1 MPKWAK
7 IRETQNFVPQ
17 TKNAIDIL
25 FRLAYNSGHKAVL
38 RRAKQLQ
45 NKKHEYRYIVA
56 LRQKEWEDLT
66 MSTKFSRKTFLK
78 GSVAGLGMMALN
90 VCTAGAASAA
100 EPAAAAEDTNSL
112 NLVPKKAAS
121 VKVERRSSVGGGWQG
136 EPVFPNWKGYTDDT
150 LAMNHMYTF
159 MGYAGQGTLCV
170 EPEAGVTGFN
180 LFVNNR
186 QINTAAMAAGGVWN
200 VDISGQ
206 TINGRNTIQVDG
218 IRPRGK
224 KVTVRVGYP
233 TVQEGTLQDVGIDR
247 DAVELLEQII
257 QADVNNGFPS
267 AQMAIVKDGKLVYQ
281 NAWGKVNSYNPDG
294 TTNTN
299 SPAVTNDT
307 LYDLASNTKMYT
319 ANYALQYLVTQ
330 GKADLDS
337 RLVDLLGSAFVED
350 TIDIT
355 YNGYENPGLAV
366 NKQWKAELTLRD
378 ILRHQAGFPA
388 DPQYHNDSFDQCAQ
402 KTVPGAVNVLF
413 SGWDGSAA
421 TRAATLKSIFKTPL
435 MYKPGTKTVYSD
447 VDYMLLAFA
456 IEAITGKGLDAF
468 LKETFWDPMGLTH
481 TTYNP
486 LLNGFAA
493 NDCAATE
500 LNGNTRDGAISFTGV
515 RTATIQGQV
524 HDEKCYYAMG
534 GISGHAGLFSNATE
548 LAKLASVML
557 TGGYGEN
564 RYFSRNVMD
573 TFTAPKKENAANWGL
588 GWWREGDNQR
598 CWYFGTQ
605 APSNTIGHQGW
616 TGTLTMID
624 PVENLVV
631 VYLTNKIN
639 SPVTDKVA
647 NPNNFNGNW
656 YTASTLGFVAQLLY
670 QGLQNHGTD
679 PNNAY
684 SALLEDMAESKFALV
699 AEGGSVPATHP
710 LVRSGY
716 AVLEA
721 MAAHA
726 NSTHSYMDRGYFND
740 AITLLDAARDAE
752 ELAKLQ
758 KMLKKF

>member
-1 MPKWAK
+1 M
-7 IRETQNFVPQ
+7 
-17 TKNAIDIL
+17 IDIL
-25 FRLAYNSGHKAVL
+25 FYLAYNSGHKAVPLL
-38 RRAKQLQ
+38 RD
-45 NKKHEYRYIVA
+45 KKHEYRYIVA

-100 EPAAAAEDTNSL
+100 EPAAAAAEDTNSL

-121 VKVERRSSVGGGWQG
+121 VKVTSRGSVSGGWQG
-136 EPVFPNWKGYTDDT
+136 EPVFPNWKGLDDT

-159 MGYAGQGTLCV
+159 VGYAGQGTLCV
-170 EPEAGVTGFN
+170 EPETGVTGFN

-186 QINTAAMAAGGVWN
+186 QVNTAAMAAGGVWN

-206 TINGRNTIQVDG
+206 TINGRNTIQVGG

-224 KVTVRVGYP
+224 QVTVRVGYP
-233 TVQEGTLQDVGIDR
+233 TVQEGSLQDVGIDR
-247 DAVELLEQII
+247 DALELLEQII

-281 NAWGKVNSYNPDG
+281 NAWGRVNAYNPDG
-294 TTNTN
+294 TPKTD

-330 GKADLDS
+330 GKANLDS

-355 YNGYENPGLAV
+355 YNGYENPGLKV

-388 DPQYHNDSFDQCAQ
+388 DPQYHNDSFDQCSQ
-402 KTVPGAVNVLF
+402 KTVPGATNVLF

-548 LAKLASVML
+548 LAKLASVIL

-573 TFTAPKKENAANWGL
+573 AFTAPKKEDAANWGL

-624 PVENLVV
+624 PVEDLVV

-639 SPVTDKVA
+639 SPVTDKAA
-647 NPNNFNGNW
+647 NPNKFNGNW

-699 AEGGSVPATHP
+699 AEGGNVPATHP
-710 LVRSGY
+710 LVRAGY

-726 NSTHSYMDRGYFND
+726 NSTHSYMDRSYFND
-740 AITLLDAARDAE
+740 ALTLLDDTRDAE
-752 ELAKLQ
+752 ELAKLK
-758 KMLKKF
+758 KMLNKF

>member
-1 MPKWAK
+1 M
-7 IRETQNFVPQ
+7 
-17 TKNAIDIL
+17 IDIL
-25 FRLAYNSGHKAVL
+25 FHLAYNSGHKAVPLL
-38 RRAKQLQ
+38 RDK
-45 NKKHEYRYIVA
+45 NHEYRYIVA

-100 EPAAAAEDTNSL
+100 EPAAAAAEDTNSL

-121 VKVERRSSVGGGWQG
+121 VKVTSRGSVSGGWQG
-136 EPVFPNWKGYTDDT
+136 EPVFPNWKGLDDT

-159 MGYAGQGTLCV
+159 VGYAGQGTLCV
-170 EPEAGVTGFN
+170 EPETGVTGFN

-186 QINTAAMAAGGVWN
+186 QVNTAAMAAGGVWN

-206 TINGRNTIQVDG
+206 TINGRNTIQVGG

-224 KVTVRVGYP
+224 QVTVRVGYP
-233 TVQEGTLQDVGIDR
+233 TVQEGSLQDVGIDR
-247 DAVELLEQII
+247 DALELLEQII

-281 NAWGKVNSYNPDG
+281 NAWGRVNAYNPDG
-294 TTNTN
+294 TPKTD

-330 GKADLDS
+330 GKANLDS

-355 YNGYENPGLAV
+355 YNGYENPGLKV

-388 DPQYHNDSFDQCAQ
+388 DPQYHNDSFDQCSQ
-402 KTVPGAVNVLF
+402 KTVPGATNVLF

-548 LAKLASVML
+548 LAKLASVIL

-573 TFTAPKKENAANWGL
+573 AFTAPKKEDAANWGL

-624 PVENLVV
+624 PVEDLVV

-639 SPVTDKVA
+639 SPVTDKAA
-647 NPNNFNGNW
+647 NPNKFNGNW

-699 AEGGSVPATHP
+699 AEGGNVPATHP
-710 LVRSGY
+710 LVRAGY

-726 NSTHSYMDRGYFND
+726 NSTHSYMDRSYFND
-740 AITLLDAARDAE
+740 ALTLLDDTRDAE
-752 ELAKLQ
+752 ELAKLK
-758 KMLKKF
+758 KMLNKF

>member
-1 MPKWAK
+1 
-7 IRETQNFVPQ
+7 
-17 TKNAIDIL
+17 
-25 FRLAYNSGHKAVL
+25 
-38 RRAKQLQ
+38 
-45 NKKHEYRYIVA
+45 
-56 LRQKEWEDLT
+56 

-100 EPAAAAEDTNSL
+100 EPAAAAAEDTNSL
-112 NLVPKKAAS
+112 NLIPKKAAS
-121 VKVERRSSVGGGWQG
+121 VKVTSRGSVSGGWQG
-136 EPVFPNWKGYTDDT
+136 EPVFPNWKGYVDDT

-159 MGYAGQGTLCV
+159 VGYAGQGTLCV
-170 EPEAGVTGFN
+170 EPESGVTGFN

-206 TINGRNTIQVDG
+206 TINGRNTIQVGG

-233 TVQEGTLQDVGIDR
+233 TVQEGSLQDVGIDR
-247 DAVELLEQII
+247 DALELLEQII

-267 AQMAIVKDGKLVYQ
+267 AQMAVVKNGKLVYQ

-294 TTNTN
+294 TPKTD

-330 GKADLDS
+330 GKANLDS

-355 YNGYENPGLAV
+355 YNGYENPGLKV

-388 DPQYHNDSFDQCAQ
+388 DPQYHNDSFDQCSQ
-402 KTVPGAVNVLF
+402 KTVPGATNVLF

-421 TRAATLKSIFKTPL
+421 TRVATLKSIFKTPL

-468 LKETFWDPMGLTH
+468 LKETFWNPMGLTH

-573 TFTAPKKENAANWGL
+573 AFTAPKKEDAANWGL

-639 SPVTDKVA
+639 SPVTDKAA

-726 NSTHSYMDRGYFND
+726 NATHSYMDRNYFND
-740 AITLLDAARDAE
+740 ALTLLDDTRDAE
-752 ELAKLQ
+752 ELAKLK
-758 KMLKKF
+758 KMLNKF

>member
-1 MPKWAK
+1 M
-7 IRETQNFVPQ
+7 
-17 TKNAIDIL
+17 IDIL
-25 FRLAYNSGHKAVL
+25 FHLAYNSGHKAVPLL
-38 RRAKQLQ
+38 RD
-45 NKKHEYRYIVA
+45 KKHEYRYIVA

-100 EPAAAAEDTNSL
+100 EPAAAAAEDTNSL

-121 VKVERRSSVGGGWQG
+121 VKVTSRGSVSGGWQG
-136 EPVFPNWKGYTDDT
+136 EPVFPNWKGLDDT

-159 MGYAGQGTLCV
+159 VGYTGQGTLCV

-186 QINTAAMAAGGVWN
+186 QVNTAAMAAGGVWN

-206 TINGRNTIQVDG
+206 TINGRNTIQVGG

-224 KVTVRVGYP
+224 QVTVRVGYP
-233 TVQEGTLQDVGIDR
+233 TVQEGSMQDVGIDR
-247 DAVELLEQII
+247 DALELLEQII

-281 NAWGKVNSYNPDG
+281 NAWGRVNAYNPDG
-294 TTNTN
+294 TPKTD

-330 GKADLDS
+330 GKANLDS

-355 YNGYENPGLAV
+355 YNGYENPGLKV

-388 DPQYHNDSFDQCAQ
+388 DPQYHNDSFDQCSQ
-402 KTVPGAVNVLF
+402 KTVPGATNVLF

-573 TFTAPKKENAANWGL
+573 AFTAPKKENAANWGL

-624 PVENLVV
+624 PVEDLVV

-639 SPVTDKVA
+639 SPVTDKAA
-647 NPNNFNGNW
+647 NPNKFNGNW

-699 AEGGSVPATHP
+699 AEGGNVPATHP

-726 NSTHSYMDRGYFND
+726 NATHSYLDRNYFND
-740 AITLLDAARDAE
+740 ALTLLDDTRDAE
-752 ELAKLQ
+752 ELAKLK
-758 KMLKKF
+758 KMLNKF

>member
-1 MPKWAK
+1 M
-7 IRETQNFVPQ
+7 
-17 TKNAIDIL
+17 IDIL
-25 FRLAYNSGHKAVL
+25 FHLAYNSGHKAVPLL
-38 RRAKQLQ
+38 RD
-45 NKKHEYRYIVA
+45 KKHEYRYIVA

-100 EPAAAAEDTNSL
+100 EPAAAAAEDTNSL

-121 VKVERRSSVGGGWQG
+121 VKVTSRGSVSGGWQG
-136 EPVFPNWKGYTDDT
+136 EPVFPNWKGLDDT

-159 MGYAGQGTLCV
+159 VGYAGQGTLCV
-170 EPEAGVTGFN
+170 EPESGVTGFN

-206 TINGRNTIQVDG
+206 TINGRNTIQVGG

-224 KVTVRVGYP
+224 QVTVRVGYP
-233 TVQEGTLQDVGIDR
+233 TVQEGSLQDVGIDR
-247 DAVELLEQII
+247 DALELLEQII

-267 AQMAIVKDGKLVYQ
+267 AQMAIVKNGKLVYQ

-294 TTNTN
+294 TPKTD

-330 GKADLDS
+330 GKANLDS

-355 YNGYENPGLAV
+355 YNGYENPGLKV

-402 KTVPGAVNVLF
+402 KTVPGATNVLF

-573 TFTAPKKENAANWGL
+573 AFTAPKKEDAANWGL

-624 PVENLVV
+624 PVEDLVV

-639 SPVTDKVA
+639 SPVTDKAA
-647 NPNNFNGNW
+647 NPNKFNGNW

-684 SALLEDMAESKFALV
+684 SALLEDMAESKFELV
-699 AEGGSVPATHP
+699 AEGGSVPANHP

-726 NSTHSYMDRGYFND
+726 NATHSYLDRNYFND
-740 AITLLDAARDAE
+740 ALTLLDDTRDAE
-752 ELAKLQ
+752 ELAKLK
-758 KMLKKF
+758 KMLNKF

>member
-1 MPKWAK
+1 MPQD
-7 IRETQNFVPQ
+7 ENV
-17 TKNAIDIL
+17 IDIL
-25 FRLAYNSGHKAVL
+25 FHLAYNSGHKAVPLL
-38 RRAKQLQ
+38 RD
-45 NKKHEYRYIVA
+45 KKHEYRYIVA

-100 EPAAAAEDTNSL
+100 EPAAAAAEDTNSL

-121 VKVERRSSVGGGWQG
+121 VKVTSRGSVSGGWQG
-136 EPVFPNWKGYTDDT
+136 EPVFPNWKGLDDT

-159 MGYAGQGTLCV
+159 VGYAGQGTLCV
-170 EPEAGVTGFN
+170 EPETGVTGFN

-186 QINTAAMAAGGVWN
+186 QVNTAAMAAGGVWN

-206 TINGRNTIQVDG
+206 TINGRNTIQVGG

-224 KVTVRVGYP
+224 QVTVRVGYP
-233 TVQEGTLQDVGIDR
+233 TVQEGSLQDVGIDR
-247 DAVELLEQII
+247 DALELLEQII

-281 NAWGKVNSYNPDG
+281 NAWGRVNAYNPDG
-294 TTNTN
+294 TPKTD

-330 GKADLDS
+330 GKANLDS

-355 YNGYENPGLAV
+355 YNGYENPGLKV

-388 DPQYHNDSFDQCAQ
+388 DPQYHNDSFDQCSQ
-402 KTVPGAVNVLF
+402 KTVPGATNVLF

-573 TFTAPKKENAANWGL
+573 AFTAPKKENAANWGL

-624 PVENLVV
+624 PVEDLVV

-639 SPVTDKVA
+639 SPVTDKAA
-647 NPNNFNGNW
+647 NPNKFNGNW

-699 AEGGSVPATHP
+699 AEGGNVSATHP
-710 LVRSGY
+710 LVRAGY

-726 NSTHSYMDRGYFND
+726 NSTHSYMDRSYFND
-740 AITLLDAARDAE
+740 ALTLLDDTRDAE
-752 ELAKLQ
+752 ELAKLK
-758 KMLKKF
+758 KMLNKF

>member
-1 MPKWAK
+1 M
-7 IRETQNFVPQ
+7 
-17 TKNAIDIL
+17 IDIL
-25 FRLAYNSGHKAVL
+25 FHLAYNSGHKAVPLL
-38 RRAKQLQ
+38 RD
-45 NKKHEYRYIVA
+45 KKHEYRYIVA

-100 EPAAAAEDTNSL
+100 EPAAAAAEDTNSL

-121 VKVERRSSVGGGWQG
+121 VKVTSRGSVSGGWQG
-136 EPVFPNWKGYTDDT
+136 EPVFPNWKGLDDT

-159 MGYAGQGTLCV
+159 VGYTGQGTLCV

-186 QINTAAMAAGGVWN
+186 QVNTAAMAAGGVWN

-206 TINGRNTIQVDG
+206 TINGRNTIQVGG

-224 KVTVRVGYP
+224 QVTVRVGYP
-233 TVQEGTLQDVGIDR
+233 TVQEGSMQDVGIDR
-247 DAVELLEQII
+247 DALELLEQII

-281 NAWGKVNSYNPDG
+281 NAWGKVNAYNPDG
-294 TTNTN
+294 TPKTD

-330 GKADLDS
+330 GKANLDS

-355 YNGYENPGLAV
+355 YNGYENPGLKV

-388 DPQYHNDSFDQCAQ
+388 DPQYHNDSFDQCSQ
-402 KTVPGAVNVLF
+402 KTVPGATNVLF

-573 TFTAPKKENAANWGL
+573 AFTAPKKEDAANWGL

-624 PVENLVV
+624 PVEDLVV

-639 SPVTDKVA
+639 SPVTDKAA
-647 NPNNFNGNW
+647 NPNKFNGNW

-699 AEGGSVPATHP
+699 AEGGSVSATHP

-726 NSTHSYMDRGYFND
+726 NATHSYLDRNYFND
-740 AITLLDAARDAE
+740 ALTLLDDTRDAE
-752 ELAKLQ
+752 ELAKLK
-758 KMLKKF
+758 KMLNKF

>member
-1 MPKWAK
+1 
-7 IRETQNFVPQ
+7 
-17 TKNAIDIL
+17 
-25 FRLAYNSGHKAVL
+25 
-38 RRAKQLQ
+38 
-45 NKKHEYRYIVA
+45 
-56 LRQKEWEDLT
+56 

-100 EPAAAAEDTNSL
+100 EPAAAAAEDTNSL
-112 NLVPKKAAS
+112 NLIPKKAAS
-121 VKVERRSSVGGGWQG
+121 VKVTSRGSVSGGWQG
-136 EPVFPNWKGYTDDT
+136 EPVFPNWKGLDDT

-159 MGYAGQGTLCV
+159 VGYAGQGTLCV
-170 EPEAGVTGFN
+170 EPESGVTGFN

-206 TINGRNTIQVDG
+206 TINGRNTIQVGG

-224 KVTVRVGYP
+224 QVTVRVGYP
-233 TVQEGTLQDVGIDR
+233 TVQEGSLQDVGIDR
-247 DAVELLEQII
+247 DALELLEQIV

-267 AQMAIVKDGKLVYQ
+267 AQMAIVKNGKLVYQ

-294 TTNTN
+294 TPKTD

-330 GKADLDS
+330 GKANLDS

-355 YNGYENPGLAV
+355 YNGYENPGLKV

-402 KTVPGAVNVLF
+402 KTVPGATNVLF

-573 TFTAPKKENAANWGL
+573 AFTAPKKEDAANWGL

-605 APSNTIGHQGW
+605 SSPNTIGHQGW

-624 PVENLVV
+624 PSENLVV

-639 SPVTDKVA
+639 SRITDPA
-647 NPNNFNGNW
+647 NVNEFNGNW

-726 NSTHSYMDRGYFND
+726 NATHSYLDRNYFND
-740 AITLLDAARDAE
+740 ALTLLDDTRDAE
-752 ELAKLQ
+752 ELAKLK
-758 KMLKKF
+758 KMLNKF

>member
-1 MPKWAK
+1 M
-7 IRETQNFVPQ
+7 
-17 TKNAIDIL
+17 IDIL
-25 FRLAYNSGHKAVL
+25 FHLAYNSGHKAVPLL
-38 RRAKQLQ
+38 RD
-45 NKKHEYRYIVA
+45 KKHEYRYIVA

-100 EPAAAAEDTNSL
+100 EPAAAAAEDTNSL

-121 VKVERRSSVGGGWQG
+121 VKVTSRGSVSGGWQG
-136 EPVFPNWKGYTDDT
+136 EPVFPNWKGLDDT

-159 MGYAGQGTLCV
+159 VGYAGQGTLCV
-170 EPEAGVTGFN
+170 EPETGVTGFN

-186 QINTAAMAAGGVWN
+186 QVNTAAMAAGGVWN

-206 TINGRNTIQVDG
+206 TINGRNTIQVGG

-224 KVTVRVGYP
+224 QVTVRVGYP
-233 TVQEGTLQDVGIDR
+233 TVQEGSLQDVGIDR
-247 DAVELLEQII
+247 DALELLEQII

-281 NAWGKVNSYNPDG
+281 NAWGRVNAYNPDG
-294 TTNTN
+294 TPKTD

-330 GKADLDS
+330 GKANLDS

-355 YNGYENPGLAV
+355 YNGYENPGLKV

-388 DPQYHNDSFDQCAQ
+388 DPQYHNDSFDQCSQ
-402 KTVPGAVNVLF
+402 KTVPGATNVLF

-573 TFTAPKKENAANWGL
+573 TFTAPKKEDAANWGL

-624 PVENLVV
+624 PVEDLVV

-639 SPVTDKVA
+639 SPVTDKAA
-647 NPNNFNGNW
+647 NPNKFNGNW

-699 AEGGSVPATHP
+699 AEGGNVPATHP
-710 LVRSGY
+710 LVRAGY

-726 NSTHSYMDRGYFND
+726 NSTHSYMDRSYFND
-740 AITLLDAARDAE
+740 ALTLLDDTRDAE
-752 ELAKLQ
+752 ELAKLK
-758 KMLKKF
+758 KMLNKF

>member
-1 MPKWAK
+1 M
-7 IRETQNFVPQ
+7 
-17 TKNAIDIL
+17 IDIL
-25 FRLAYNSGHKAVL
+25 FRLAYNSGHKAIPLL
-38 RRAKQLQ
+38 RD
-45 NKKHEYRYIVA
+45 KKHEYRYIVA

-100 EPAAAAEDTNSL
+100 EPAAAAAEDTNSL

-121 VKVERRSSVGGGWQG
+121 VKVTSRGSVSGGWQG
-136 EPVFPNWKGYTDDT
+136 EPVFPNWKGLDDT

-159 MGYAGQGTLCV
+159 VGYAGQGTLCV
-170 EPEAGVTGFN
+170 EPEAGVIGFN

-206 TINGRNTIQVDG
+206 TINGRNTIQVGG

-233 TVQEGTLQDVGIDR
+233 TVQEGSLQDVGIDR
-247 DAVELLEQII
+247 DALELLEQII

-267 AQMAIVKDGKLVYQ
+267 AQMAIVKNGKLVYQ

-294 TTNTN
+294 TPKTD

-330 GKADLDS
+330 GKANLDS

-355 YNGYENPGLAV
+355 YNGYENPGLKV
-366 NKQWKAELTLRD
+366 NKQWKTELTLRD

-388 DPQYHNDSFDQCAQ
+388 DPQYHNDSFDQCSQ
-402 KTVPGAVNVLF
+402 KTVPGATNLLF

-573 TFTAPKKENAANWGL
+573 AFTAPKKEDAANWGL

-639 SPVTDKVA
+639 SPVTDKAA
-647 NPNNFNGNW
+647 NPNKFNGNW

-726 NSTHSYMDRGYFND
+726 NATHSYLDRNYFND
-740 AITLLDAARDAE
+740 ALTLLDDTRDAE
-752 ELAKLQ
+752 ELAKLK
-758 KMLKKF
+758 KMLNKF

>member
-1 MPKWAK
+1 
-7 IRETQNFVPQ
+7 
-17 TKNAIDIL
+17 
-25 FRLAYNSGHKAVL
+25 
-38 RRAKQLQ
+38 
-45 NKKHEYRYIVA
+45 
-56 LRQKEWEDLT
+56 

-100 EPAAAAEDTNSL
+100 EPAAAAAEDTNSL

-121 VKVERRSSVGGGWQG
+121 VKVTSRGSVSGGWQG

-159 MGYAGQGTLCV
+159 VGYAGQGTLCV
-170 EPEAGVTGFN
+170 EPESGVTGFN

-206 TINGRNTIQVDG
+206 TINGRNTIQVGG

-224 KVTVRVGYP
+224 QVTVRVGYP
-233 TVQEGTLQDVGIDR
+233 TVQEGSLQDVGIDR
-247 DAVELLEQII
+247 DALELLEQII

-267 AQMAIVKDGKLVYQ
+267 AQMAIVKNGKLVYQ

-294 TTNTN
+294 TPKTD

-330 GKADLDS
+330 GKANLDS

-355 YNGYENPGLAV
+355 YNGYENPGLKV

-388 DPQYHNDSFDQCAQ
+388 DPQYYNDSYDQSSQ
-402 KTVPGAVNVLF
+402 SIVPGAVNVLY
-413 SGWDGSAA
+413 SGSDGSTE
-421 TRAATLKSIFKTPL
+421 TRIETLHSIFKTPL
-435 MYKPGTKTVYSD
+435 MYEPGTKTVYSD
-447 VDYMLLAFA
+447 VDYMLLAFV
-456 IEAITGKGLDAF
+456 IEKITGKGLDVF
-468 LKETFWDPMGLTH
+468 LKETFWDPMGLTR

-486 LLNGFAA
+486 LQNGFAP

-500 LNGNTRDGAISFTGV
+500 LNGDTRDGYVSFTGA
-515 RTATIQGQV
+515 RTVTTQGQV
-524 HDEKCYYAMG
+524 HDGKAYFCMA
-534 GISGHAGLFSNATE
+534 GISGHAGLFSTATE

-573 TFTAPKKENAANWGL
+573 AFTAPKKENAANWGL

-605 APSNTIGHQGW
+605 SSPNTIGHQGW

-624 PVENLVV
+624 PSENLVV

-639 SPVTDKVA
+639 SRITDPA
-647 NPNNFNGNW
+647 NVNGFNGNW

-726 NSTHSYMDRGYFND
+726 NSTHSYMDRSYFND
-740 AITLLDAARDAE
+740 ALTLLDDTRDAE
-752 ELAKLQ
+752 ELAKLK
-758 KMLKKF
+758 KMLNKF

>member
-1 MPKWAK
+1 
-7 IRETQNFVPQ
+7 
-17 TKNAIDIL
+17 
-25 FRLAYNSGHKAVL
+25 
-38 RRAKQLQ
+38 
-45 NKKHEYRYIVA
+45 
-56 LRQKEWEDLT
+56 

-100 EPAAAAEDTNSL
+100 EPAAAAAEDTNSL
-112 NLVPKKAAS
+112 NLIPKKAAS
-121 VKVERRSSVGGGWQG
+121 VKVTSRGSVSGGWQG

-159 MGYAGQGTLCV
+159 VGYAGQGTLCV
-170 EPEAGVTGFN
+170 EPESGVTGFN

-206 TINGRNTIQVDG
+206 TINGRNTIQVGG

-233 TVQEGTLQDVGIDR
+233 TVQEGSLQDAGIDR
-247 DAVELLEQII
+247 DALELLEQII

-267 AQMAIVKDGKLVYQ
+267 AQMAIVKNGKLVYQ

-294 TTNTN
+294 TPKTD

-355 YNGYENPGLAV
+355 YNGYENPGLKV

-388 DPQYHNDSFDQCAQ
+388 DPQYYNDSYDQSSQ
-402 KTVPGAVNVLF
+402 SIVPGAVNVLY
-413 SGWDGSAA
+413 SGSDGSTE
-421 TRAATLKSIFKTPL
+421 TRIETLHSIFKTPL
-435 MYKPGTKTVYSD
+435 MYEPGTKTVYSD
-447 VDYMLLAFA
+447 VDYMLLAFV
-456 IEAITGKGLDAF
+456 IEKITGKGLDVF
-468 LKETFWDPMGLTH
+468 LKETFWDPMGLTR

-486 LLNGFAA
+486 LQNGFAP

-500 LNGNTRDGAISFTGV
+500 LNGDTRDGYVSFTGA
-515 RTATIQGQV
+515 RTVTTQGQV
-524 HDEKCYYAMG
+524 HDGKAYFCMA
-534 GISGHAGLFSNATE
+534 GISGHAGLFSTATE

-573 TFTAPKKENAANWGL
+573 AFTAPKKEDAANWGL

-605 APSNTIGHQGW
+605 SSPNTIGHQGW

-624 PVENLVV
+624 PSENLVV

-639 SPVTDKVA
+639 SRITDPA
-647 NPNNFNGNW
+647 NVNGFNGNW

-726 NSTHSYMDRGYFND
+726 NATHSYMDRSYFND
-740 AITLLDAARDAE
+740 ALTLLDDTRDAE
-752 ELAKLQ
+752 ELAKLK
-758 KMLKKF
+758 KMLNKF

>member
-1 MPKWAK
+1 MP
-7 IRETQNFVPQ
+7 QD
-17 TKNAIDIL
+17 KNAIDIL
-25 FRLAYNSGHKAVL
+25 FHLAYNSGHKAVPLL
-38 RRAKQLQ
+38 RG
-45 NKKHEYRYIVA
+45 KKHEYRYIVA

-100 EPAAAAEDTNSL
+100 EPAAAAAEDTNSL

-121 VKVERRSSVGGGWQG
+121 VKVTSRGSVSGGWQG
-136 EPVFPNWKGYTDDT
+136 EPVFPNWKGLDDT

-159 MGYAGQGTLCV
+159 VGYAGQGTLCV
-170 EPEAGVTGFN
+170 EPESGVTGFN

-206 TINGRNTIQVDG
+206 TINGRNTIQVGG

-224 KVTVRVGYP
+224 QVTVRVGYP
-233 TVQEGTLQDVGIDR
+233 TVQEGSLQDVGIDR
-247 DAVELLEQII
+247 DALELLEQII

-267 AQMAIVKDGKLVYQ
+267 AQMAIVKNGKLVYQ

-294 TTNTN
+294 TPKTD

-330 GKADLDS
+330 GKANLDS

-355 YNGYENPGLAV
+355 YNGYENPGLKV

-388 DPQYHNDSFDQCAQ
+388 DPQYHNDSFDQCSQ
-402 KTVPGAVNVLF
+402 KTVPGATNVLF

-421 TRAATLKSIFKTPL
+421 TRATTLKSIFKTPL

-573 TFTAPKKENAANWGL
+573 AFTAPKKEDAANWGL

-624 PVENLVV
+624 PVEDLVV

-639 SPVTDKVA
+639 SPVTDKAA
-647 NPNNFNGNW
+647 NPNKFNGNW

-726 NSTHSYMDRGYFND
+726 NATHSYLDRNYFND
-740 AITLLDAARDAE
+740 ALTLLDDTRDAE
-752 ELAKLQ
+752 ELAKLK
-758 KMLKKF
+758 KMLNKF

>member
-1 MPKWAK
+1 M
-7 IRETQNFVPQ
+7 
-17 TKNAIDIL
+17 
-25 FRLAYNSGHKAVL
+25 AV
-38 RRAKQLQ
+38 
-45 NKKHEYRYIVA
+45 
-56 LRQKEWEDLT
+56 
-66 MSTKFSRKTFLK
+66 KFSRKTFLK

-90 VCTAGAASAA
+90 CVTASAASAA
-100 EPAAAAEDTNSL
+100 DSTAASATEETNSL
-112 NLVPKKAAS
+112 NLIPQKAAS
-121 VKVERRSSVGGGWQG
+121 VNVQNRGSLGQGSWQG
-136 EPVFPNWKGYTDDT
+136 EPVFPDWKGYVDDT

-159 MGYAGQGTLCV
+159 AGYAGQGTLYV

-180 LFVNNR
+180 LFINNR
-186 QINTAAMAAGGVWN
+186 EISTSAMAGGSVWS

-206 TINGRNTIQVDG
+206 TINGRNTIQVG
-218 IRPRGK
+218 SIRPRGK
-224 KVTVRVGYP
+224 KVTVHVGYP
-233 TVQEGTLQDVGIDR
+233 TVQEGSLQDVGINH
-247 DAVELLEQII
+247 DALELLEQII
-257 QADVNNGFPS
+257 QADVDNGFPS
-267 AQMAIVKDGKLVYQ
+267 AQMAIVKDGRLVYQ
-281 NAWGKVNSYNPDG
+281 NAWGTVNAYNPDG
-294 TTNTN
+294 TPKTD

-337 RLVDLLGSAFVED
+337 RLVDLLGSGFVDD

-355 YNGYENPGLAV
+355 YNNYENPGLKV

-388 DPQYHNDSFDQCAQ
+388 DPQYHNDSFDQSSQ
-402 KTVPGAVNVLF
+402 KTVPGATNVLF
-413 SGWDGSAA
+413 SGSDGSPE

-435 MYKPGTKTVYSD
+435 MYEPGTKTVYSD

-456 IEAITGKGLDAF
+456 IEAITGKGIDAF

-486 LLNGFAA
+486 LKNGFTA

-500 LNGNTRDGAISFTGV
+500 LNGNTRDGAIHFTGV
-515 RTATIQGQV
+515 RTATIQGEV
-524 HDEKCYYAMG
+524 HDEKAYYAMG

-573 TFTAPKKENAANWGL
+573 TFTAPKKEDAANWGL

-605 APSNTIGHQGW
+605 APSGTIGHQGW

-624 PVENLVV
+624 PTENLVV

-639 SPVTDKVA
+639 SPVTDKEA

-656 YTASTLGFVAQLLY
+656 YTASSLGFVAQILY
-670 QGLQNHGTD
+670 QGMQGHGTD

-684 SALLEDMAESKFALV
+684 GALLEDMAESKFALV
-699 AEGGSVPATHP
+699 ADDGTVPASHP
-710 LVRSGY
+710 VVRSGY
-716 AVLEA
+716 AILEA

-726 NSTHSYMDRGYFND
+726 NSTHSYRDWNFYSD
-740 AITLLDAARDAE
+740 ALSLLDTTRDAE

-758 KMLKKF
+758 KLAKKI